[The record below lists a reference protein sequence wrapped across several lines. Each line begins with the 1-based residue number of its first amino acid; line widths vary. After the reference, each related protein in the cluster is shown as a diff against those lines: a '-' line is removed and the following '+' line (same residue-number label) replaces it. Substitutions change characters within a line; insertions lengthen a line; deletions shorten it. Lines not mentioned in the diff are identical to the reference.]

1 MGHSYYINLLYSKQL
16 CVHSPKCLQQCSN
29 PEKSEKLTQSNVSS
43 DCTERVK
50 KEGDDCSECF
60 VCTLWLILFSEIHWR
75 AKARTESPESPLT
88 WSSSPRCLFLLP
100 KAWSILELSYSDHVF
115 DVLNSINYSCV
126 IFFLQTPLTE
136 SLIEF
141 TDTAMN
147 RVAADLFL
155 CKFSPSLIS
164 PLITSSHYI
173 SLITSGLRF
182 TLRQNDMFLYQILNT
197 QVLNYSTKSDI

>member
-1 MGHSYYINLLYSKQL
+1 MISML
-16 CVHSPKCLQQCSN
+16 CVTDFALRDSL
-29 PEKSEKLTQSNVSS
+29 KSKSKNRESREPIDMIKFSKVPFPSTKHPWTVVFWSCIW
-43 DCTERVK
+43 CTEQFK
-50 KEGDDCSECF
+50 
-60 VCTLWLILFSEIHWR
+60 WLF
-75 AKARTESPESPLT
+75 
-88 WSSSPRCLFLLP
+88 FLYDL
-100 KAWSILELSYSDHVF
+100 L
-115 DVLNSINYSCV
+115 
-126 IFFLQTPLTE
+126 FFLQTPLTE

-182 TLRQNDMFLYQILNT
+182 TLCQNDMFLYQILNT
-197 QVLNYSTKSDI
+197 QVLDYSTKSDI